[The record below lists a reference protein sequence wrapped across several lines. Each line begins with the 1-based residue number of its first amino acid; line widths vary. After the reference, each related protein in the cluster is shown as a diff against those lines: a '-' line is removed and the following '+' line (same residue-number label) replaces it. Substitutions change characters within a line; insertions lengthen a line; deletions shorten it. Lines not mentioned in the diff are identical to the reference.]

1 MAPPSDDDWFEFI
14 NTSTTLTPKSKAS
27 YCKHVRSVRK
37 LCCENCTLSQ
47 VMFDPECALKKL
59 QRLPPSVQRPHIA
72 AILSL
77 FKRGEEKNL
86 YRRCDPHVAAPHRQW
101 LEALSQCH
109 RAINH
114 HLDDNQYSQREIEAA
129 ASLSQWVDAH
139 KEMQRTDP
147 GSQAALLVA
156 FQTLALPPLRG
167 SDLSHIRIGYQ
178 PTGNYFMVCE
188 DGTGELVIRD
198 HKTARYYPKLER
210 HIPPALVQ
218 MALESHE
225 SQPRNWLFSTRSG
238 GSYSPSGF
246 LKWKSGVFQ
255 RAFHGR
261 PVTSNSLRHAF
272 VTERVHGNPNLSTNQ
287 ARAIASS
294 MGHSLGMQRQY
305 VRLNP
310 PVRHLH
316 SGFS

>member
-1 MAPPSDDDWFEFI
+1 MAPPSDDDWFELI
-14 NTSTTLTPKSKAS
+14 NASTSIAPKSKVS
-27 YCKHVRSVRK
+27 YCKHVRSLRK

-47 VMFDPECALKKL
+47 VMFDPDRALAKL
-59 QRLPPSVQRPHIA
+59 QRLPPAIQRPHIA
-72 AILSL
+72 AVLCL

-86 YRRCDPHVAAPHRQW
+86 YRRCDPNVAAPHRQW

-109 RAINH
+109 RAINGH
-114 HLDDNQYSQREIEAA
+114 MDDNQFSQREIEAA
-129 ASLSQWVDAH
+129 ASLRDWVDAH
-139 KEMQRTDP
+139 KEMQRADP
-147 GSQAALLVA
+147 NSQDALLVA

-167 SDLSHIRIGYQ
+167 SDLSHIRIGPQ
-178 PTGNYFMVCE
+178 ATGNYMAVRE
-188 DGTGELVIRD
+188 DGSGELVIRD

-210 HIPPALVQ
+210 YLPRALVE
-218 MALESHE
+218 MVERSVEA
-225 SQPRNWLFSTRSG
+225 QPRNWLFSTRAGGAYSASG
-238 GSYSPSGF
+238 Y

-261 PVTSNSLRHAF
+261 PVTSNSLRHAY
-272 VTERVHGNPNLSTNQ
+272 VTERVHGNPDLSTNQ

-310 PVRHLH
+310 QGRH
-316 SGFS
+316 SARPGF